1 MKFNLKERHLI
12 IEGINGGV
20 GDKAIST
27 IRLPNEDWCKIN
39 INTFMPG
46 IHNEVICHFLGES
59 TSCVQIMDGFPSFG
73 YHACGD
79 ILITMVE
86 MGYDLTKK
94 SDLKRAKKRDK
105 EKIISEYHRLIE
117 SQPEL
122 FLCPFIREEKE
133 IKQIEEEEKKI
144 LIAQKKSIK
153 KSIIRL
159 LKEKGTKI
167 SVSDINAF
175 LKNQDINEIK
185 TLCEELYNDGEI
197 SYAGNGRY
205 FILTEENEKKEKT
218 AKAKKTLAPKSEE
231 VDIEK
236 ELEKLKGL
244 LDKGLITQ
252 EQYDAKSN
260 ELLGL

>member
-1 MKFNLKERHLI
+1 MKFHLKQRHLI
-12 IEGINGGV
+12 IKGVNGGV
-20 GDKAIST
+20 GDKAFST
-27 IRLPNEDWCKIN
+27 IRLPSEEWCKIN
-39 INTFMPG
+39 INTAGPG
-46 IHNEVICHFLGES
+46 IHNEVKCHFLGEF
-59 TSCVQIMDGFPSFG
+59 TSCIQIMDGFPSFG

-79 ILITMVE
+79 ILITMLE

-105 EKIISEYHRLIE
+105 EKIISECHRLIE

-133 IKQIEEEEKKI
+133 IKQLEEVEKKR
-144 LIAQKKSIK
+144 LIAQKISIK

-175 LKNQDINEIK
+175 LKIQDIDEIK

-197 SYAGNGRY
+197 SFAGNGRY
-205 FILTEENEKKEKT
+205 FVLTEEQEKP
-218 AKAKKTLAPKSEE
+218 KKTSAPKSEE
-231 VDIEK
+231 VDVEK